1 MVQVTGSSAIHG
13 LLHGEK
19 PATSNFTVMITRSLT
34 ALLMS
39 LLWTELLVL
48 VKLMPLQLA
57 VPAASFMIQLTQL
70 MQLPPL
76 LPIIS
81 SFTDL
86 AMIQ

>member
-1 MVQVTGSSAIHG
+1 
-13 LLHGEK
+13 
-19 PATSNFTVMITRSLT
+19 
-34 ALLMS
+34 MS

-57 VPAASFMIQLTQL
+57 VPAASFMIQLTQP

-76 LPIIS
+76 LPITS

-86 AMIQ
+86 AMIE